1 MTKTLQYSLVI
12 GLFSILLASG
22 ISAGVAALPEQVPNV
37 ARFVTSTTDSIV
49 LDVYESKGCSV
60 KYIFEEMSALDCPP
74 AIGRLMGLQE
84 DIQVFAVDVV
94 ANDQVKAT
102 LVQASGLPGTGGTG
116 VTVAVL
122 DTGIDY
128 SHDELKSSSSMT
140 SGKSF
145 VSGID
150 SFYDDNGHGTFVAGL
165 ITSDGL
171 VDSAGLGS
179 APAAQI
185 WAGKVLDSSGSGYLS
200 DTVAAINY
208 ITDTA
213 NNLDVDVI
221 SMSLGTGPPFTY
233 KGKNCDRVYPAMT
246 DAIKNANTN
255 GVTVIA
261 AAGNSGIFG
270 VGLPGC
276 ITNVIT
282 VGAIDSA
289 DSPAGFSS
297 EGRSVDVVAL
307 GVSDYSTVAFVV
319 AGDEESY
326 GTGSG
331 TSFSTPV
338 VAGVIALMIQDD
350 STLTPKQIQDA
361 LRNTA
366 VDIGSDGFDRKT
378 GYGIV
383 DAVAAINY
391 GTTPDDGGDPT
402 PKCSKG
408 MQKKGLC

>member
-102 LVQASGLPGTGGTG
+102 EVQATFSGSG

-122 DTGIDY
+122 DTGVDRT
-128 SHDELKSSSSMT
+128 HPELKISIV
-140 SGKSF
+140 GGVSF
-145 VSGID
+145 VAYTTIFD
-150 SFYDDNGHGTFVAGL
+150 DDNGHGTFVSGL
-165 ITSDGL
+165 ITSDGI
-171 VDSAGLGS
+171 VPESLGS
-179 APAAQI
+179 APDANI
-185 WAGKVLDSSGSGYLS
+185 WVGKVLGSNGGGFLS

-208 ITDTA
+208 VVA
-213 NNLDVDVI
+213 NDKADII
-221 SMSLGTGPPFTY
+221 SMSLGTGDPYLY

-246 DAIKNANTN
+246 SAIKNANAK
-255 GVTVIA
+255 GVTVVA
-261 AAGNSGIFG
+261 AAGNDGTSG

-276 ITNVIT
+276 ITDVIT
-282 VGAIDSA
+282 VGAVDYTG
-289 DSPAGFSS
+289 SPAWFTST
-297 EGRSVDVVAL
+297 GRSVDVVAL
-307 GVSDYSTVAFVV
+307 GVDNYSTKM
-319 AGDEESY
+319 GNKY

-338 VAGVIALMIQDD
+338 VAGVVALMIDKD
-350 STLTPKQIQDA
+350 SDLSPKQIQEA

-366 VDIGSDGFDRKT
+366 VDVGGDGFDRTT

-391 GTTPDDGGDPT
+391 SPTSGGDGGSE
-402 PKCSKG
+402 PKCNKG
-408 MQKKGLC
+408 MQKRGLC

>member
-1 MTKTLQYSLVI
+1 MLS
-12 GLFSILLASG
+12 SG
-22 ISAGVAALPEQVPNV
+22 ISAGVSALPEQVPNT
-37 ARFVTSTTDSIV
+37 ARFITLTTNSNI
-49 LDVYESKGCSV
+49 LDVYEFKGCTV
-60 KYIFEEMSALDCPP
+60 KYIFEEMSAIDCPP
-74 AIGRLMGLQE
+74 AIGRLMGLE
-84 DIQVFAVDVV
+84 LDIQVFAVDVV

-102 LVQASGLPGTGGTG
+102 DVQATGLSGSG

-128 SHDELKSSSSMT
+128 SHDELSSSSSMT

-171 VDSAGLGS
+171 VDSASLGS

-185 WAGKVLDSSGSGYLS
+185 WAGKVLDSNGSGYLS

-208 ITDTA
+208 VADNDIA
-213 NNLDVDVI
+213 DVI
-221 SMSLGTGPPFTY
+221 SMSLGTGPPYTY

-246 DAIKNANTN
+246 NAIKNANAN

-276 ITNVIT
+276 ITDVIT

-289 DSPAGFSS
+289 DSPAWFSS
-297 EGRSVDVVAL
+297 EGDSVDVVAL
-307 GVSDYSTVAFVV
+307 GVSDYSTVAKV
-319 AGDEESY
+319 AGGGY
-326 GTGSG
+326 GYGSG
-331 TSFSTPV
+331 TSFSTPI
-338 VAGVIALMIQDD
+338 VAGVIALIIQDD
-350 STLTPKQIQDA
+350 STLSPKQIQEA

-366 VDIGSDGFDRKT
+366 VDIASDGFDSKT

-383 DAVAAINY
+383 NAVAAINY

-402 PKCSKG
+402 PKCNKG

>member
-84 DIQVFAVDVV
+84 DIQVFAVDII

-102 LVQASGLPGTGGTG
+102 EVQATFSGSG

-122 DTGIDY
+122 DTGVDRM
-128 SHDELKSSSSMT
+128 HPELKT
-140 SGKSF
+140 SIVSGVSF
-145 VSGID
+145 VAYTT
-150 SFYDDNGHGTFVAGL
+150 SFDDDNGHGTFVSGL
-165 ITSDGL
+165 ITSDGI
-171 VDSAGLGS
+171 VPESLGS
-179 APAAQI
+179 APGADI
-185 WAGKVLDSSGSGYLS
+185 WVGKVLDSNGGGFLS

-208 ITDTA
+208 VVA
-213 NNLDVDVI
+213 NDKADII
-221 SMSLGTGPPFTY
+221 SMSLGTGDPYLY

-246 DAIKNANTN
+246 SAIKNANAK
-255 GVTVIA
+255 GVTVVA
-261 AAGNSGIFG
+261 AAGNDGTSG

-276 ITNVIT
+276 ITDVIT
-282 VGAIDSA
+282 VGAVDYTG
-289 DSPAGFSS
+289 SPAWFTST
-297 EGRSVDVVAL
+297 GRSVDVVAL
-307 GVSDYSTVAFVV
+307 GVDNYSTKM
-319 AGDEESY
+319 GDKY

-338 VAGVIALMIQDD
+338 VAGVVALMIDKD
-350 STLTPKQIQDA
+350 SDLSPKQIQEA

-366 VDIGSDGFDRKT
+366 VDVGGDGFDRTT

-391 GTTPDDGGDPT
+391 SPTSGGDGGSE
-402 PKCSKG
+402 PKCNKG
-408 MQKKGLC
+408 MQKRGLC